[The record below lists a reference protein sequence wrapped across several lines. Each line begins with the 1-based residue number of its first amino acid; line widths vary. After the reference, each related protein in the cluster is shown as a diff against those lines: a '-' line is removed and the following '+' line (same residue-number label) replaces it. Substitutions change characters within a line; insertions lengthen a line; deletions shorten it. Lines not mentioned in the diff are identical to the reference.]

1 MMIVLF
7 AGLVSGSIL
16 LLATVGFELVRR
28 VEGFLNIAHP
38 QLMVVA
44 GFIAFAFNQKAGL
57 HWVGACLLALVL
69 TTIIGVVT
77 ARLVFWPMRGRPH
90 HIPMIASVGLAYFIH
105 PMVEVFTGSGTKT
118 LNLPLYKTLSVWGVP
133 IAGIDRIAVVIIAG
147 LVVLALHL
155 WLSASYSGRA
165 LRAMANNGALAQ
177 LRGVD
182 TSRLQY
188 VAWTV
193 ASALAALA
201 GVLIAVT
208 SRIYPELG
216 WDQILLISAAAII
229 GGLGSIYGAM
239 IASIVVGVTSSVATL
254 IIPSEYTQ
262 MLVFAVIGLVVFL
275 RPEGV
280 FNGPRER
287 VA

>member
-1 MMIVLF
+1 MILVIF

-44 GFIAFAFNQKAGL
+44 GFIAYAFNQRAGWN
-57 HWVGACLLALVL
+57 WVAACLIAIAM
-69 TTIIGVVT
+69 TTVIGVVT

-90 HIPMIASVGLAYFIH
+90 QIPMIASVGLAYFIH

-118 LNLPLYKTLSVWGVP
+118 LDVPLYKTLRVGGVP
-133 IAGIDRIAVVIIAG
+133 FAGIDRIAVVVIAG
-147 LVVLALHL
+147 LVVLALHV
-155 WLSASYSGRA
+155 WLSHSYSGRA

-177 LRGVD
+177 IRGVN
-182 TSRLQY
+182 TGRLQY
-188 VAWTV
+188 LAWTV

-239 IASIVVGVTSSVATL
+239 IASILVGMTSSVATL
-254 IIPSEYTQ
+254 VIPTEYTQ
-262 MLVFAVIGLVVFL
+262 MLVFGVIGLVVFL

-280 FNGPRER
+280 FSGPRER

>member
-1 MMIVLF
+1 MTIVIF
-7 AGLVSGSIL
+7 AGLVSGSVL

-44 GFIAFAFNQKAGL
+44 GFTAFSLNQQVGW
-57 HWVGACLLALVL
+57 HWIVACLAAIPI
-69 TTIIGVVT
+69 TTAVGVVT
-77 ARLVFWPMRGRPH
+77 ARLVFWPMRDRPH

-105 PMVEVFTGSGTKT
+105 AMIELFTGHGGKS
-118 LNLPLYKTLSVWGVP
+118 LDVPLFETARIGDVP
-133 IAGIDRIAVVIIAG
+133 IAGVDRIAVVLIAA
-147 LVVLALHL
+147 VVVVALHF

-165 LRAMANNGALAQ
+165 LRAMANNRALAEA
-177 LRGVD
+177 RGVN
-182 TSRLQY
+182 TSYLQY
-188 VAWTV
+188 LAWTV

-208 SRIYPELG
+208 ARIYPELG
-216 WDQILLISAAAII
+216 WDQILLVSAAAII

-239 IASIVVGVTSSVATL
+239 IASVAVGLTSSVATL
-254 IIPSEYTQ
+254 VIPTQYTQ
-262 MLVFAVIGLVVFL
+262 LLVFSVIGLVVFL
-275 RPEGV
+275 RPDGL
-280 FNGPRER
+280 FSGPKER